1 MHPPPPNYGRYGSEQ
16 AALRVVGPMEG
27 FSPPAPWC
35 SNPSLRSAL
44 PLSIPAAAAG
54 EVRSR
59 DVVYTASLL
68 MRRGRHVV
76 AVGLRD
82 EMSGAT
88 AFVRR
93 AVVVG
98 G

>member
-1 MHPPPPNYGRYGSEQ
+1 M
-16 AALRVVGPMEG
+16 
-27 FSPPAPWC
+27 
-35 SNPSLRSAL
+35 
-44 PLSIPAAAAG
+44 
-54 EVRSR
+54 
-59 DVVYTASLL
+59 VYTASLL